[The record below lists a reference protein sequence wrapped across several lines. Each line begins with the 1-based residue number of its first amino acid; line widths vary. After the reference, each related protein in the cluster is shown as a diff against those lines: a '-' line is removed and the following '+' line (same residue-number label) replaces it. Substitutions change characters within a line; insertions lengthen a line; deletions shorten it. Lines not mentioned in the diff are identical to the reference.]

1 MSKRID
7 LTGKRFGKLIVRGF
21 SHTGKYGKAW
31 WVCDCDC
38 GIKDLI
44 VLGES
49 LKQGRTTSCGCYRK
63 EYMTT
68 HGKTNTRIF
77 RTYTDMVRRCY
88 KPECSN
94 YKNYGAR
101 GIKVCEEWLS
111 EYGFEKFYE
120 WAIANGYSDAL
131 TIDRIDVN
139 DNYSSENCRWVTPKA
154 QNSNK
159 RNTFYVEYKGEKY
172 PLAELAEMLGLPYRV
187 VRKRAL
193 SKTYKLPINTP
204 IDLSKS
210 HKKKSEEIEDAINN
224 K

>member
-38 GIKDLI
+38 GAQNVVI
-44 VLGES
+44 LGES

-63 EYMTT
+63 DNMTT

-101 GIKVCEEWLS
+101 GIRICEEWLS
-111 EYGFEKFYE
+111 ENGFKKFYE
-120 WAIANGYSDAL
+120 WAMDNGYSDDL

-139 DNYSSENCRWVTPKA
+139 GDYSPKNCRWITNLE
-154 QNSNK
+154 QQSNK
-159 RNTFYVEYKGEKY
+159 RNTRKFVLNGETLTLKELSEKTGITIPALVSRIDRRKMTLEEAIAYKGRY
-172 PLAELAEMLGLPYRV
+172 G
-187 VRKRAL
+187 
-193 SKTYKLPINTP
+193 NG
-204 IDLSKS
+204 
-210 HKKKSEEIEDAINN
+210 
-224 K
+224 